1 LGILVFTLLLTVHF
15 RINGFYFCLIKIM
28 IMKQKLLLFAVI
40 LIPGIQS
47 HAQTGI
53 VINTTEAD
61 PAYSALLDVTSATQE
76 LLPPRMTYE
85 LIWPILPSH
94 VFASLL
100 KLHEA
105 GVLEGEG
112 SLSSRGGAGYYW
124 SSSQIITT
132 TGNSLY
138 IWTNGE
144 SDQVIIK
151 EYGKY
156 AGFSVRCIK

>member
-28 IMKQKLLLFAVI
+28 IMKQKLLAVI
-40 LIPGIQS
+40 LIPDIQS

-53 VINTTEAD
+53 VINTTEAA

-105 GVLEGEG
+105 GVLEREG
-112 SLSSRGGAGYYW
+112 SLSSRGSTGYYW
-124 SSSQIITT
+124 SSSQITTT

-138 IWTNGE
+138 IWT
-144 SDQVIIK
+144 
-151 EYGKY
+151 
-156 AGFSVRCIK
+156 